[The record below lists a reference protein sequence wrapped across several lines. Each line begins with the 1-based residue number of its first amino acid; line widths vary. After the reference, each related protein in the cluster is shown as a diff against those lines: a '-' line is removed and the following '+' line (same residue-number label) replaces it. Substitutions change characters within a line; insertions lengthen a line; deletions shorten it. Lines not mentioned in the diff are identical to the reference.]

1 LGFQRNHTFL
11 IFGSFV
17 IKLPIAWVPPDGIVI
32 PSNHVACK
40 KGLSANAYANAC
52 AGAWNR
58 SGSGVAI
65 CHCVITQALNVAQQS
80 DCGSSGDTRTGRKQ
94 QQQQQQL

>member
-1 LGFQRNHTFL
+1 L
-11 IFGSFV
+11 FGSFV
-17 IKLPIAWVPPDGIVI
+17 VKFPINWVPPDGIVI

-52 AGAWNR
+52 ACAWKR
-58 SGSGVAI
+58 SGSGMAI
-65 CHCVITQALNVAQQS
+65 CHCVITQARNVAQQS
-80 DCGSSGDTRTGRKQ
+80 DGRSSGDTRTGRKQ